1 MADAQPTASISDDDA
16 SPQGEAEQRE
26 IYANFQFE
34 IYAQGALSGQTPELP
49 ITAAALEARAREQL
63 SDEAFGYVAGGAGSE
78 RTMSANLRAF
88 ERWEIVPRMLRDV
101 SERDL
106 SVSVL
111 GTAMPA
117 PVLLAPIGVQ
127 SIVHPEAELAVAR
140 AAAARGLTSILST
153 AASNTIEDVA
163 AAVED
168 VAVSSSKVAAT
179 ESAQPAGRWY
189 QLYWPR
195 DRDLAASFVARAVGA
210 GYEAIVVTLD
220 TWLLGWRPRD
230 LKNGYLP
237 FLKGEGVANY
247 FSDPVFRA
255 ALERPPEED
264 PAPAI
269 GHWAYQFAN
278 PRVTWE
284 DLAWLREQTSL
295 PIVLKGI
302 LHAEDARRAV
312 QAGVDGVIVSNHG
325 GRQVDGS
332 IGALDA
338 LPGVREAV
346 GGQLAV
352 LFDSG
357 IRTGADVFKAL
368 ALGADA
374 VCLGRPYAW
383 GLALGGQ
390 AGVEHVLRC
399 LLAELDLTLALSGYT
414 EIAQLDRTS
423 LQRSG

>member
-1 MADAQPTASISDDDA
+1 MAETAS
-16 SPQGEAEQRE
+16 SPEGDPAQQRQAF
-26 IYANFQFE
+26 ANFQFE
-34 IYAQGALSGQTPELP
+34 IYAHGLGGQTPQLP
-49 ITAAALEARAREQL
+49 LLASELEARARERL
-63 SDEAFGYVAGGAGSE
+63 SAEAFGYVAGGAGSE
-78 RTMSANLRAF
+78 LTMRANLRAF

-106 SVSVL
+106 STTVL
-111 GTAMPA
+111 GTTMPA
-117 PVLLAPIGVQ
+117 PVLLAPVGVQ
-127 SIVHPEAELAVAR
+127 SIVHPEGELAVGR
-140 AAAARGLTSILST
+140 AAAAHG
-153 AASNTIEDVA
+153 
-163 AAVED
+163 
-168 VAVSSSKVAAT
+168 
-179 ESAQPAGRWY
+179 PAGDPQHGGVALDRAGRRCDGRTASRWY
-189 QLYWPR
+189 QLYWPT
-195 DRDLAASFVARAVGA
+195 DRDLAASFVARAGDA

-230 LKNGYLP
+230 LRNAYLP

-264 PAPAI
+264 PGAAI

-278 PRVTWE
+278 PRVTWA
-284 DLAWLREQTSL
+284 DLAWLREQTAL

-302 LHAEDARRAV
+302 VHAEDARLALD
-312 QAGVDGVIVSNHG
+312 AGVDGLIVSNHG

-338 LPGVREAV
+338 LPAVREVV
-346 GGQLAV
+346 GEEFPV

-357 IRTGADVFKAL
+357 IRTGADIFKAL

-374 VCLGRPYAW
+374 VCLGRPYVW
-383 GLALGGQ
+383 GLALDGQ

-399 LLAELDLTLALSGYT
+399 LLAELDLTLALSGHT
-414 EIAQLDRTS
+414 EIGQVN
-423 LQRSG
+423 RSALCRA